1 MLDNDQTH
9 PLQQTRMRQ
18 MRRASRGS
26 WPVILLALEV
36 VLVVAFVVGLVVVVV
51 VVVELE
57 VVVVVVASFE
67 PFKSDFHVSFQRW
80 KKTCRQCVC
89 AIFSPWLC

>member
-1 MLDNDQTH
+1 
-9 PLQQTRMRQ
+9 MRQ

-26 WPVILLALEV
+26 RPVILLALEV
-36 VLVVAFVVGLVVVVV
+36 VLVVAFVVGLEVVVV

-57 VVVVVVASFE
+57 VVVVVVAAFE

-80 KKTCRQCVC
+80 KKRADSASVLFFLLGC
-89 AIFSPWLC
+89 ANFLAV